1 MESHQTS
8 EKVTS
13 PWKAR
18 MKSAA
23 LLVIGVLLGLNLSGF
38 YFNNQE
44 EGVVL
49 PISSSVPQD
58 GLPDYS
64 STFKALDHLVVIV
77 ETETGWGSG
86 FLYTENGYVI
96 TNAHVVS
103 DGIDVT
109 VWNSFGHPSEG
120 EVIGI
125 SELMDVAIIRVPDYK
140 GNEGVR
146 VNTEAIIQPGKPILT
161 ISSPYDNMNTGA
173 VGYITGRERHLE
185 METSSH
191 FNQFIQFD
199 AQIASGSSGG
209 PLFDAQTSEV
219 IGVITQSGGYYEEI
233 KYALPIDDVVVKVDR
248 WIKQP
253 LLEEDILAIQETLR
267 ELYEWDEEDWEE
279 DSEE

>member
-8 EKVTS
+8 EKVAS
-13 PWKAR
+13 SWKSR
-18 MKSAA
+18 VKSVV
-23 LLVIGVLLGLNLSGF
+23 LLSIGVLLGLNLSGF

-44 EGVVL
+44 KVAAL
-49 PISSSVPQD
+49 PVSSPVPLN

-64 STFKALDHLVVIV
+64 GTFKELDHLVVIV

-86 FLYTENGYVI
+86 FLYTDNGYVI
-96 TNAHVVS
+96 TNAHVVT

-109 VWNSFGHPSEG
+109 VWNSFGHPFEG

-125 SELMDVAIIRVPDYK
+125 SEYMDVAIIHVPDFE

-161 ISSPYDNMNTGA
+161 ISSPYDNVNTGA
-173 VGYITGRERHLE
+173 LGYITGRERHLE
-185 METSSH
+185 METASH

-233 KYALPIDDVVVKVDR
+233 KYALPMDDVVVKVDR

-253 LLEEDILAIQETLR
+253 LAEGDILTIQETLR